1 MKKEIEKFLS
11 ERYAEEKETSAQRLR
26 AFFPELSRKTAYNY
40 IKKFKANREHGIP
53 LQNKRQRLISR
64 KKFAEFMIELL
75 KNEGFR
81 SSKDLYEKV
90 LKINGISRSTF
101 NSYFKEFR
109 DKHKPNKKKY
119 KRVIYKSKN
128 KFIGFY
134 TVKRQSENNQG
145 KMKK

>member
-11 ERYAEEKETSAQRLR
+11 ERYLEEKETSAQRLR

-40 IKKFKANREHGIP
+40 IKKFRANKENGIP
-53 LQNKRQRLISR
+53 LQNKRQRLIPQ

-101 NSYFKEFR
+101 NAYFKEFR